1 MATQRFPLNGLL
13 AAVLAVSATS
23 ALADVRITEVAPWSS
38 GNSPVGADWFELTNT
53 GASALDLTG
62 WKVDDSS
69 ATFASAVALSGL
81 TSLAAGQSA
90 VFVEGTASTA
100 ATFVSTWFGASAPS
114 GFAIGYYSGSGI
126 GLSATA
132 DALNVYNA
140 AGALQASVSFG
151 ASDAV
156 SPFQTFDNAA
166 GLNGVA
172 LTQLSVVGVQGA
184 FVAMNSLTDIGSP
197 GAVPEPESYALMLA
211 GLGVLGLVA
220 RRRHG
225 LSQR

>member
-1 MATQRFPLNGLL
+1 MLALRFPLTGLV
-13 AAVLAVSATS
+13 AAVLTAT
-23 ALADVRITEVAPWSS
+23 ATLAHADVRITEVAPWSS

-69 ATFASAVALSGL
+69 AAFASAVALSGL

-90 VFVEGTASTA
+90 VFVEGTATTA

-114 GFAIGYYSGSGI
+114 AFAIGYYSGGGI

-132 DALNVYNA
+132 DAVNLFNA
-140 AGALQASVSFG
+140 AGVLQAGVTFG

-156 SPFQTFDNAA
+156 SPYQTFDNAA
-166 GLNGVA
+166 GLDGVA
-172 LTQLSVVGVQGA
+172 LTQLSVAGVQGA

-197 GAVPEPESYALMLA
+197 GVVPEPESYALMLA
-211 GLGVLGLVA
+211 GLGVLGMVA
-220 RRRHG
+220 RR
-225 LSQR
+225 QRQS

>member
-1 MATQRFPLNGLL
+1 MASQRFPLTGLV
-13 AAVLAVSATS
+13 AAVLALSSTFAQ
-23 ALADVRITEVAPWSS
+23 ADVRITEVAPWSS

-69 ATFASAVALSGL
+69 AAFASAVALSGL

-90 VFVEGTASTA
+90 VFVEGTTTTA
-100 ATFVSTWFGASAPS
+100 ATFVSTWFGASAPA
-114 GFAIGYYSGSGI
+114 GFAIGYYSGAGI

-132 DALNVYNA
+132 DAVNIFNA
-140 AGALQASVSFG
+140 AGVLQAGVTFG

-156 SPFQTFDNAA
+156 SPYQTFDNAA
-166 GLNGVA
+166 GLNGVT
-172 LTQLSVVGVQGA
+172 LTQLSVAGIQGA

-197 GAVPEPESYALMLA
+197 GVVPEPESYALMLA

-220 RRRHG
+220 RR
-225 LSQR
+225 QR